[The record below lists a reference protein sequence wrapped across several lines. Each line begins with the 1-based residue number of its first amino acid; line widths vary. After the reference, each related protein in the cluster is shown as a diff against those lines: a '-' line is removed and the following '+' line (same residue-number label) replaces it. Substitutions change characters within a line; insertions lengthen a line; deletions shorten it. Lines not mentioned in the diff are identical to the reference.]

1 MGNTVSDVDSGLAVV
16 VIVVSLLGIVGAL
29 VAVAGSGRLYDQV
42 GKGAF
47 SLDREEPAGPAPDSP
62 AGRAEAAEEI
72 RQLVEAKSA
81 RREARGEPP
90 LDVDAEVAA
99 LMAGPEPGR
108 DDALRE
114 EVRQLVE
121 ARNERRIRRG
131 EEPLDVDAEIER
143 QLRDLGA

>member
-1 MGNTVSDVDSGLAVV
+1 MGQTVGEVESGLAVV
-16 VIVVSLLGIVGAL
+16 VIAVSIFGIVAAV
-29 VAVAGSGRLYDQV
+29 VAVVGSGRLYEEV

-47 SLDREEPAGPAPDSP
+47 SLDRDPSSGPAPDSP
-62 AGRAEAAEEI
+62 AGRAEAEEEI

-81 RREARGEPP
+81 RREARGQAP

-99 LMAGPEPGR
+99 LMAGPTGTR

-121 ARNERRIRRG
+121 ARNERRARRG
-131 EEPLDVDAEIER
+131 EEPLDVDAEVER
-143 QLRDLGA
+143 QLRELGM

>member
-1 MGNTVSDVDSGLAVV
+1 MGNTVSEVDSELAVV

-29 VAVAGSGRLYDQV
+29 VAAVGSGRLYDQV

-47 SLDREEPAGPAPDSP
+47 SLDREESSGPAPDSP
-62 AGRAEAAEEI
+62 AARAEATEEI

-99 LMAGPEPGR
+99 LTAGTPADR

-131 EEPLDVDAEIER
+131 EEPLDVDAEVER
-143 QLRDLGA
+143 QLRELGM